1 MSFWSGVI
9 TTFASCFTAGMV
21 FMGWLAQMKIIS
33 AQRRVNMQQ
42 DEINLLLHA
51 RIANLERQ
59 VLPEA
64 DLEGQHV
71 H

>member
-1 MSFWSGVI
+1 MSFWAGVI
-9 TTFASCFTAGMV
+9 TTFASCFTAAMV

-64 DLEGQHV
+64 DLEGPHV